1 MQQVPTPRARAILLL
16 VSVAVAVATLRT
28 LASPLA
34 AQAPTPEAHF
44 GFRMGTDRRL
54 APAEAIEQYFDLVAA
69 RTDRVK
75 IVDIGS
81 TTEGHRTVAA
91 IVSSPENIRN
101 LDAIRA
107 ANQRLADPRTLAPE
121 EAARL
126 AVTHKAV
133 LAIGGSIHASEVGAT
148 Q

>member
-1 MQQVPTPRARAILLL
+1 MRQVPIQRARATLLL
-16 VSVAVAVATLRT
+16 VAAAVAVATLQT

-54 APAEAIEQYFDLVAA
+54 APAEAIERYFELVAA

-81 TTEGHRTVAA
+81 TTEGHRPVAA
-91 IVSSPENIRN
+91 IVSAPENIRN
-101 LDAIRA
+101 LDATRA
-107 ANQRLADPRTLAPE
+107 ANQ
-121 EAARL
+121 
-126 AVTHKAV
+126 
-133 LAIGGSIHASEVGAT
+133 
-148 Q
+148 